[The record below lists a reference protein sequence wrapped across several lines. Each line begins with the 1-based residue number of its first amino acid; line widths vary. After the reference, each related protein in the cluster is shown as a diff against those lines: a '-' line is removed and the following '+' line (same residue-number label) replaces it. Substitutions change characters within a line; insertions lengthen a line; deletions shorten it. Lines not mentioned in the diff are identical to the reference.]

1 MNRSHQLC
9 AIFFYQLHAV
19 VLNGL
24 QIFASRNAS
33 DIVASQAQFDG
44 QIATNGA
51 STHDGYAQ

>member
-1 MNRSHQLC
+1 LNTSHQLSVVWQ
-9 AIFFYQLHAV
+9 YQFHAV

-24 QIFASRNAS
+24 QILASRNAS

-51 STHDGYAQ
+51 STNDGYAQ